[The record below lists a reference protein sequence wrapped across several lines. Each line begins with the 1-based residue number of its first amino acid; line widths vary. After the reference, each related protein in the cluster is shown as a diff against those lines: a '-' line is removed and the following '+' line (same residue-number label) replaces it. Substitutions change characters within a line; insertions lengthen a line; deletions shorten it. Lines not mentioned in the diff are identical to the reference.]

1 MMAMPVSALF
11 GLMAPGL
18 QGLMTRRVGSSEQG
32 QLQGANQ
39 ALSGLASVIG
49 PGIFGFSFAWA
60 VQHPQFNLPGA
71 PLLLAG
77 AITAACLW
85 IAVRFRADPVMS

>member
-49 PGIFGFSFAWA
+49 PSIFGFLFAWA